1 MMLENDM
8 KRFYFFIAALLLGAA
23 ALVGCQGQ
31 QSALPQTPES
41 AAPKETASPAPTP
54 TPIDLEQVE
63 EEVSGLWNAALSM
76 REYVPEGLLEG
87 GESRFL
93 AGDDESRA
101 WLPECQKA
109 VEGQLR
115 AALEQL
121 KADAEEQWG
130 AAVETELTAPNWQ
143 MIYTALMTEGSVEG
157 CEAVLQQLTTPTVE
171 ASAQDGVLK
180 VTVTVGPYDYKEA
193 ARLMSEEMSAKFLYS
208 YVLTVYDEAGREVDY
223 TARQETGN
231 LALGIVWPLESYTNL
246 RKTWYA
252 ARDKGARKHTGTDIW
267 AAEGTEI
274 YSCTDG
280 TVLFVGSDRRM
291 GNAVIIEDQYGY
303 EYHYYH
309 MVRLTDFLQPGD
321 QVEAGQLIG
330 HVGNTGN
337 SVRNHLHLTIVA
349 PDGYFVDPY
358 PYLEAI
364 AP

>member
-1 MMLENDM
+1 MA
-8 KRFYFFIAALLLGAA
+8 KTIG
-23 ALVGCQGQ
+23 
-31 QSALPQTPES
+31 
-41 AAPKETASPAPTP
+41 
-54 TPIDLEQVE
+54 IDLGTTNSCVA
-63 EEVSGLWNAALSM
+63 VI
-76 REYVPEGLLEG
+76 EG
-87 GESRFL
+87 GEPVVIANAEGARTTPSVVAFSKTGERMVGQVAKRQAITNPDRTISSIKREMGTDHKVTIDGKSYTPQEISAMIL
-93 AGDDESRA
+93 
-101 WLPECQKA
+101 QK
-109 VEGQLR
+109 
-115 AALEQL
+115 L

-231 LALGIVWPLESYTNL
+231 LARGITWPLESYTNL